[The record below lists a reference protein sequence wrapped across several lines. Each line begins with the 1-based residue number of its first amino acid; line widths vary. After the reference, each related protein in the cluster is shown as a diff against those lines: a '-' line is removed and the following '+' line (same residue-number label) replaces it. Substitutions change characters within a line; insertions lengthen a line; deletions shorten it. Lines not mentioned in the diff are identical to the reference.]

1 MSVQPDPSHDAPWHA
16 LATDDV
22 LTRLAS
28 SHHGLSEQEAKQ
40 RLARYGPNSIRTG
53 PGVRPWAIF
62 LHQFTSPLIYILL
75 LAMVITLVTGHVAD
89 SIVIAMVLTLNAT
102 IGFIQEYRAENA
114 MQALMKMV
122 TPQATVRRDGE
133 RCEIPSSE
141 LVPGDIVL
149 LESGDLVPADVRML
163 EASQLHTDDSILT
176 GESVVVGKNAEMIE
190 GGSEVPLGDRR
201 NMAFMGTAIASGRAR
216 AVVVATGA
224 NTQIGQIAGEMRST
238 ERAQTPLQ
246 ARMHRF
252 GNRVSIAIVLV
263 CTVAFIV
270 GLLQGVPATE
280 MFLTAVAIAVAAIP
294 EGLPIVMTV
303 ALAVSVRKMAKRNAI
318 IRRLPAV
325 ETLGSCGVIMSDKT
339 GTLTENR
346 MTVQAVWA
354 AGERFEVTGTG
365 LSVEGEIR
373 QVDEFAEKD
382 EKERENASGSGAV
395 SVGSP
400 LYFAILAGMLAN
412 ESDLRKHPDHGNGQ
426 LVAHGDPTEVALL
439 VVAAKAKLKREELLD
454 AYPQVA
460 EIPFESERQFSA
472 TIHKQSVGEHELIAF
487 VKGAPERVLEMCDE
501 TLTGDGAPESPGTAI
516 PGRAAPIDSKSILD
530 EAHRMAGEGLRVLA
544 MAIGTSNEAIE
555 STRHA
560 EPKGLTFAG
569 LVGMMDPPRPEVI
582 DAIRK
587 CHRAG
592 IRVIMCTGD
601 HASTAAAIAVKIGLV
616 PELEAGTKPQ
626 AVTGAEL
633 LEISDDELKRM
644 LKDVHVFA
652 RVSPQQKLR
661 IVNMIRELGDVVAVT
676 GDGVNDA
683 PALKS
688 AHIGCAMGISGT
700 DVAKE
705 ASEMVLAD
713 DNFATIYAAVE
724 EGRTAFSNI
733 RKATDFLISTSV
745 GVVLA
750 IFGTFLLAAFGVFA
764 LDDEATIPLLLL
776 PAQILWLNVVTNGI
790 QDVALAFEPGE
801 EHQYLRPP
809 RDPKEGLMSKLLVER
824 TILVGLLLAAVA
836 LAMFTW
842 ELNRH
847 DGETF
852 AERLAYAQAATLTA
866 MVIFKM
872 LHVGACRSETLSI
885 FQKNVFSNPVL
896 FIGTSVSLAVHL
908 GAMYFGPT
916 QFLLGLQPL
925 TRETWLAI
933 IIAAPSV
940 LVLVELHKLLR
951 SDRWEPGRAT
961 SGSGAADRKQLA
973 E

>member
-1 MSVQPDPSHDAPWHA
+1 MPQPVDQSAELHWHA
-16 LATDDV
+16 LPAEEA
-22 LTRLAS
+22 LARLAS
-28 SHHGLSEQEAKQ
+28 SPHGLTTEEAAD
-40 RLARYGPNSIRTG
+40 RLATHGPNSIRTG
-53 PGVRPWAIF
+53 PGTGPWSIF

-75 LAMVITLVTGHVAD
+75 VAMVITLVTGHVAD
-89 SIVIAMVLTLNAT
+89 SIVIAFVLALNAT

-122 TPQATVRRDGE
+122 TPRATVRRDGE
-133 RCEIPSSE
+133 RCEIDSSE
-141 LVPGDIVL
+141 IVPGDVVL
-149 LESGDLVPADVRML
+149 LESGDLVPADLRIL
-163 EASQLHTDDSILT
+163 EASQLQTDDSILT
-176 GESVVVGKNAEMIE
+176 GESVVVGKGAAPVD
-190 GGSEVPLGDRR
+190 GGADVPLGDRT
-201 NMAFMGTAIASGRAR
+201 NMAFMGTAVASGRAR

-224 NTQIGQIAGEMRST
+224 ETQIGQIAGEMRGT

-252 GNRVSIAIVLV
+252 GNRVSMAIVFV

-270 GLLQGVPATE
+270 GLMQGVPATE
-280 MFLTAVAIAVAAIP
+280 MFLTAVAISVAAIP

-346 MTVQAVWA
+346 MAVQAIY
-354 AGERFEVTGTG
+354 AGKERYEVTGTG
-365 LSVEGEIR
+365 LSIDGQIKLED
-373 QVDEFAEKD
+373 DEAPQGQLIE
-382 EKERENASGSGAV
+382 A
-395 SVGSP
+395 SP
-400 LYFAILAGMLAN
+400 LYATLLTGLLAN
-412 ESDLRKHPDHGNGQ
+412 ESDLRRHPEQGRDE

-439 VVAAKAKLKREELLD
+439 VAAAKAKMNREDLLD
-454 AYPQVA
+454 AYPQVT
-460 EIPFESERQFSA
+460 EVPFESERQFSA
-472 TIHKQSVGEHELIAF
+472 TIHHQSTVSDRLIAF

-501 TLTGDGAPESPGTAI
+501 MLVRGDDGASESQSQGRTVPGDS
-516 PGRAAPIDSKSILD
+516 RPIDRDAVLA
-530 EAHRMAGEGLRVLA
+530 EAQRMASRGLRVLA
-544 MAIGTSNEAIE
+544 MAVGTSDDAVET
-555 STRHA
+555 TRRA
-560 EPKGLTFAG
+560 EPKGLQFAG

-582 DAIRK
+582 EAIRK

-601 HASTAAAIAVKIGLV
+601 HASTAAAIAAKIGLTGNADQSRESD
-616 PELEAGTKPQ
+616 PSATFS
-626 AVTGAEL
+626 AITGAEL
-633 LEISDDELKRM
+633 LEINDDQLKR
-644 LKDVHVFA
+644 LVRDVHVFA
-652 RVSPQQKLR
+652 RVNPHQKLR

-750 IFGTFLLAAFGVFA
+750 IFGTFLLAAFGVFVT
-764 LDDEATIPLLLL
+764 ENETTIPLLLL

-801 EHQYLRPP
+801 EHQYRRPP

-824 TILVGLLLAAVA
+824 TILVGVLLAVVA

-847 DGETF
+847 DGESF

-885 FQKNVFSNPVL
+885 FQKHVFSNPVL

-925 TRETWLAI
+925 TQETWLAI

-940 LVLVELHKLLR
+940 LVLVELHKLIR
-951 SDRWEPGRAT
+951 GDRWEPKT
-961 SGSGAADRKQLA
+961 

>member
-1 MSVQPDPSHDAPWHA
+1 MPDALDQRNDVNWHA
-16 LATDDV
+16 LSTDDA
-22 LTRLAS
+22 LARLESTSRGLDREEASKRLA
-28 SHHGLSEQEAKQ
+28 E
-40 RLARYGPNSIRTG
+40 YGPNSIRTG
-53 PGVRPWAIF
+53 PGIRPWAIF

-75 LAMVITLVTGHVAD
+75 VAMVITLVTGHVAD

-114 MQALMKMV
+114 MQALMRMV
-122 TPQATVRRDGE
+122 TPQATVRRGGE
-133 RCEIPSSE
+133 RCEIASSE

-149 LESGDLVPADVRML
+149 LESGDLVPADVRIL
-163 EASQLHTDDSILT
+163 EASQLQTDDSILT
-176 GESVVVGKNAEMIE
+176 GESVVVGKNADRIE

-224 NTQIGQIAGEMRST
+224 DTQIGQIAGEMRGT

-252 GNRVSIAIVLV
+252 GNRVSIAIVIV
-263 CTVAFIV
+263 CTIAFVV
-270 GLLQGVPATE
+270 GLLQGVPATQ
-280 MFLTAVAIAVAAIP
+280 MFLTAVAISVAAIP

-303 ALAVSVRKMAKRNAI
+303 ALAVSVRRMAKRNAI

-346 MTVQAVWA
+346 MTVQEIWA
-354 AGERFEVTGTG
+354 GGDRYQVTGVA
-365 LSVEGEIR
+365 LSLDGEILPADGQEHEAASEQR
-373 QVDEFAEKD
+373 AVDE
-382 EKERENASGSGAV
+382 
-395 SVGSP
+395 GSP
-400 LYFAILAGMLAN
+400 LHSALLAGMLAN
-412 ESDLRKHPDHGNGQ
+412 ESDLRKHPDQGRGE

-439 VVAAKAKLKREELLD
+439 IAAAKAKLKREELLD
-454 AYPQVA
+454 AYPKVD
-460 EIPFESERQFSA
+460 EVPFESERRFSA
-472 TIHKQSVGEHELIAF
+472 TIHRRPDDNGQLIAF

-501 TLTGDGAPESPGTAI
+501 MLVTNNQSTPDPKSQGIGISEPTAPLDRDAI
-516 PGRAAPIDSKSILD
+516 LK
-530 EAHRMAGEGLRVLA
+530 EAHRMAGDGLRVLA
-544 MAIGTSNEAIE
+544 MAVGTTSNAIE
-555 STRHA
+555 STRRTD
-560 EPKGLTFAG
+560 PKGLAFAG

-601 HASTAAAIAVKIGLV
+601 HASTASAIAAKIGLV
-616 PELEAGTKPQ
+616 PELEPGTKPQ

-633 LEISDDELKRM
+633 LDISDDELKRM
-644 LKDVHVFA
+644 LRDVYVFA
-652 RVSPQQKLR
+652 RVSPHQKLR
-661 IVNMIRELGDVVAVT
+661 IVNMIRELGHVVAVT

-745 GVVLA
+745 GVVTA
-750 IFGTFLLAAFGVFA
+750 IFGTFILAAFGVFVV
-764 LDDEATIPLLLL
+764 DDATTIPLLLL

-801 EHQYLRPP
+801 EHQYRRPP

-824 TILVGLLLAAVA
+824 TILVGLLLAIVA

-896 FIGTSVSLAVHL
+896 FVGTSVSLAVHV

-925 TRETWLAI
+925 SRETWLAI

-940 LVLVELHKLLR
+940 LVLVELHKLVRGEELGAVG
-951 SDRWEPGRAT
+951 E
-961 SGSGAADRKQLA
+961 GSQSSSFNSPSW
-973 E
+973 